1 MIFRYFGSDYPYYK
15 GLGVAAVL
23 WVIHIAIIPNIV
35 FPRPYIF
42 RNELESLVDL
52 IAHIAYGL
60 IATIYGLKTTQRP
73 SEFT

>member
-1 MIFRYFGSDYPYYK
+1 
-15 GLGVAAVL
+15 
-23 WVIHIAIIPNIV
+23 
-35 FPRPYIF
+35 
-42 RNELESLVDL
+42 LESLVDL